1 MADDNESVV
10 EQPRSF
16 DIADATQAI
25 TGILDRGDTTTEEPA
40 VELENSE
47 DTAEEFDEEG
57 EIDAAPED
65 PDFDDEQDSELAG
78 SDDEEPEEE
87 VQVQPQK
94 YTVKAAGETFEVTEE
109 ELIRGYQ
116 RQQDYTRSKQQ
127 VAEAAKQYE
136 QQLAEI
142 RNERERTAQ
151 TLDALQANLV
161 EPQKPDQDLLEL
173 DPMEYVRQK
182 EVYEQ
187 RLAQAETVQ
196 AERTRLVQQATA
208 EQEQMLKQ
216 MLEVENQKIVEKVP
230 SWGNA
235 ETRQDETR
243 KMMDYA
249 IKEFG
254 YTGDELQ
261 QIYDSRLIHALHKL
275 WKYEEATKPNSKA
288 RQKVKK
294 APKVVRSGARQP
306 AKAEKK
312 PVRDARRRLK
322 KSGSVKDAAALLY
335 QTLE

>member
-1 MADDNESVV
+1 M
-10 EQPRSF
+10 
-16 DIADATQAI
+16 
-25 TGILDRGDTTTEEPA
+25 
-40 VELENSE
+40 
-47 DTAEEFDEEG
+47 
-57 EIDAAPED
+57 
-65 PDFDDEQDSELAG
+65 
-78 SDDEEPEEE
+78 
-87 VQVQPQK
+87 
-94 YTVKAAGETFEVTEE
+94 
-109 ELIRGYQ
+109 
-116 RQQDYTRSKQQ
+116 
-127 VAEAAKQYE
+127 
-136 QQLAEI
+136 
-142 RNERERTAQ
+142 
-151 TLDALQANLV
+151 
-161 EPQKPDQDLLEL
+161 
-173 DPMEYVRQK
+173 
-182 EVYEQ
+182 YEQ

-196 AERTRLVQQATA
+196 AERQRLVQQATA

-275 WKYEEATKPNSKA
+275 WKYEEAAKPNSTA

-294 APKVVRSGARQP
+294 APTVVRSGARQP
-306 AKAEKK
+306 ANAEKK